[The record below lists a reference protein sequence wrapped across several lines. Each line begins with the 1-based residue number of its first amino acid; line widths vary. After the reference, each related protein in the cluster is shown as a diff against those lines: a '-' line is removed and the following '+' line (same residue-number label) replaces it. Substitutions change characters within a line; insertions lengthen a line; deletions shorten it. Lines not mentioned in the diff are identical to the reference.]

1 MEVRVEGK
9 EYEMPV
15 DLYIPPHAL
24 QVILETTFEGPLD
37 LLLYLIR
44 RHNFCILYTY
54 DAADDLICVDHGGL
68 RTIINKM

>member
-1 MEVRVEGK
+1 MEIRVEGK
-9 EYEMPV
+9 EYELPV

-44 RHNFCILYTY
+44 RHNLDILNIDVSKITNQY
-54 DAADDLICVDHGGL
+54 ISF
-68 RTIINKM
+68 NKIT